1 MHQTA
6 QAGLALP
13 DNSVQSARM
22 GPGRL
27 IRVSKFPG
35 DQEAKAYLVAVAD
48 KQEALEL
55 ITAKASSTGDQ
66 IEDLGRVSDTLLAA
80 MALAPGHFV
89 PITGTGRLGQQQPLQ
104 AKAKP

>member
-1 MHQTA
+1 
-6 QAGLALP
+6 
-13 DNSVQSARM
+13 M

-48 KQEALEL
+48 KQEAVDL
-55 ITAKASSTGDQ
+55 ITAKAANTGDH

-89 PITGTGRLGQQQPLQ
+89 PISGTARLGQQQPPLQ
-104 AKAKP
+104 AKPKP